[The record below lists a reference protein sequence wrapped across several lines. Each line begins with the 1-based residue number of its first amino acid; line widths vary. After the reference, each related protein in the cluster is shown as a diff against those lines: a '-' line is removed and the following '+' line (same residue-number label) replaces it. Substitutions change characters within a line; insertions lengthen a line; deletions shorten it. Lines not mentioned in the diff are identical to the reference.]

1 MVANINKTTKLV
13 RNRRLPWR
21 PINKAVARW
30 WRPRFDDGYEDRRR
44 TQVAKKGGDKM
55 DPIDN
60 SIGLNSGGVYE
71 DEIRALLEKYAN
83 ADSNYGFTHLA
94 LLSPGGGAI
103 IVGPDVGDCK
113 EQIEEM
119 IGDPQFITHMNS
131 LFDLQA
137 KINERA
143 HKAGAILEVVIMCK
157 ELTFALN
164 LFGRKNVAQDKY
176 FITEVVIP
184 IVATR
189 AYLGAHVQS
198 NSAKVIADLR
208 KLVEKK
214 RKK

>member
-13 RNRRLPWR
+13 VDRRLRSPR
-21 PINKAVARW
+21 PLNKAVARR
-30 WRPRFDDGYEDRRR
+30 WRPRLDDGYKDRRR
-44 TQVAKKGGDKM
+44 TERWGDIM

-83 ADSNYGFTHLA
+83 AESNYGFTHLA
-94 LLSPGGGAI
+94 LLSPGGGLI

-119 IGDPQFITHMNS
+119 VGDPQFITHMNS

-143 HKAGAILEVVIMCK
+143 HKAGAILEIVIMCK

-164 LFGRKNVAQDKY
+164 LFGRKNVALDKY

-184 IVATR
+184 VVATR
-189 AYLGAHVQS
+189 AYLGAQVQS
-198 NSAKVIADLR
+198 NSAKVIAELR
-208 KLVEKK
+208 KLVETKK